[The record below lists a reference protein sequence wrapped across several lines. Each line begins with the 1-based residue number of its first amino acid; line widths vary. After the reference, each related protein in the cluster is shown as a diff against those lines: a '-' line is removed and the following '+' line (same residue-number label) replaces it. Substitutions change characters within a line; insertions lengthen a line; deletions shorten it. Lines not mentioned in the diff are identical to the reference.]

1 MAKKAAVVKKP
12 EVPSPSDKTKN
23 LVEAIVT
30 VRNLQDFI
38 KDRGGL
44 EAALGTVTRVGDLVA
59 LTGVCGTQGGPGN
72 RRPRGFRRRSRRVNN
87 PAMRRT
93 EFVPI
98 AQNGINSVLD
108 AGTCHS

>member
-12 EVPSPSDKTKN
+12 EAVSPSDKTKN

-44 EAALGTVTRVGDLVA
+44 EPALGTVARVGDLVA
-59 LTGVCGTQGGPGN
+59 LTG
-72 RRPRGFRRRSRRVNN
+72 GFEDLKAALEIVGRENAPPQS
-87 PAMRRT
+87 
-93 EFVPI
+93 
-98 AQNGINSVLD
+98 
-108 AGTCHS
+108 

>member
-12 EVPSPSDKTKN
+12 EAAAPAGKTQN

-44 EAALGTVTRVGDLVA
+44 EAALGTVTRVGDLID
-59 LTGVCGTQGGPGN
+59 LTG
-72 RRPRGFRRRSRRVNN
+72 GFADLKAALEIVGRESA
-87 PAMRRT
+87 PA
-93 EFVPI
+93 
-98 AQNGINSVLD
+98 
-108 AGTCHS
+108 AG